1 MKLLLNIFMTWMLL
15 CVAACSGVSNSA
27 TVNGVDASDDE
38 LLASLASL
46 ARRGTNAVCD
56 PAVLERE
63 LGIKFGAF
71 ITDKPDSEI
80 ARQLQRVHQYTDE
93 IFSNSKSKAIESARY
108 VRSSGLDGRGC
119 QLSVRFSDQR
129 FCDAWSAQIQKIMG
143 VPLVRG
149 SPSPHGIDYPY
160 EYHYVPVNGETAVI
174 YLGASNKKCANEF
187 SLTSG
192 ENK

>member
-71 ITDKPDSEI
+71 SIDKTPSLSGVPRE
-80 ARQLQRVHQYTDE
+80 HQWTDE
-93 IFSNSKSKAIESARY
+93 VASALNGKTFESGRY
-108 VRSSGLDGRGC
+108 RRSRGTEGASC
-119 QLSVRFSDQR
+119 QLRIRFDSLR
-129 FCDAWSAQIQKIMG
+129 FCDAWSDRIQKIMG

-149 SPSPHGIDYPY
+149 SPSPHGIDSPY
-160 EYHYVPVNGETAVI
+160 EYHFKPINGETTVI
-174 YLGASNKKCANEF
+174 YLGASNQKCANGF
-187 SLTSG
+187 ALTTTG
-192 ENK
+192 EWK